1 MRQAETGGLSR
12 SGECRGMKTND
23 VKTCYVPWVSNNM
36 YTDNVRR
43 LLAEAGFPCYSIKS
57 CLKNPALFV
66 QCRIFNFN
74 WFEKAENR
82 RTYLAKL
89 ALLRML
95 KLFGKKIV
103 YTLHNK
109 RPHNTDANDYSTKL
123 MIRMCEASDAIVG
136 LCRDTF
142 SVVEDLSPESKEKVR
157 IIPHPN
163 YVYNYNALPCQD
175 YRKKYGFEEDSV
187 VFLFLG
193 FISPYKNVETLIET
207 IKQIQNGKI
216 KLLIAGRPCD
226 EAYRAKL
233 LSLAGKDNNIVFD
246 FRYIPDEEIAS
257 FYNTADIVVM
267 PYQKTSSLNSGA
279 VYLSFSL
286 GKTVICPDIGT
297 IKDLKSKS
305 FVYDY
310 TYETDSE
317 HSRHLRE
324 AILQA
329 IEDFDKD
336 PELVKEKG
344 QEALAY
350 VTEHHSDQLIEK
362 QYLELYDSLIH

>member
-1 MRQAETGGLSR
+1 
-12 SGECRGMKTND
+12 
-23 VKTCYVPWVSNNM
+23 M

-57 CLKNPALFV
+57 CLKNPALFA
-66 QCRIFNFN
+66 QCRIFNLN

-82 RTYLAKL
+82 KTYLAKL

-95 KLFGKKIV
+95 KLSGKKII

-109 RPHNTDANDYSTKL
+109 RPHNTDVNDYSTKL

-136 LCRDTF
+136 LCRDTY
-142 SVVEDLSPESKEKVR
+142 SVVEDLSPESKEKVH

-163 YVYNYNALPCQD
+163 YVYNYSALPCQD

-216 KLLIAGRPCD
+216 KLLVAGRPCD

-233 LSLAGKDNNIVFD
+233 LALAGNDDNIVFD

-257 FYNTADIVVM
+257 FYSTADIVVM

-297 IKDLKSKS
+297 IKDLRSKD

-310 TYETDSE
+310 TYETDEEHPQKLKEAISRAIYDFECDPTLVKQKGKKAFQYVSQE
-317 HSRHLRE
+317 HSDDS
-324 AILQA
+324 I
-329 IEDFDKD
+329 K
-336 PELVKEKG
+336 
-344 QEALAY
+344 
-350 VTEHHSDQLIEK
+350 
-362 QYLELYDSLIH
+362 ELYSILYKRVLNR